1 MARITKSIEKGY
13 TVVPQSITRKSG
25 LSLKAMGLL
34 TLLLSL
40 PDGWE
45 FSVNGVMSLV
55 PDGRDSIRSGI
66 SELESAG
73 FLKRSR
79 VRDEKGA
86 LRGGDWVVYDHPTS
100 ENPTSENPTLVF
112 PPQLNNQEV
121 SNQEEM
127 DLSFSLRSKDIVEHL
142 NEVTGSSFRA
152 SSQKTVRLLRARL
165 NEGYEVDDFK
175 AVIDVK
181 AREWKDDPKMSR
193 YLRPETLF
201 GTKFE
206 GYLQEARCCR
216 GDSARSDFADYF

>member
-45 FSVNGVMSLV
+45 FSVKGVMSIV
-55 PDGRDSIRSGI
+55 PDGKESIRTGI
-66 SELESAG
+66 SELEEKG
-73 FLKRSR
+73 FLTR
-79 VRDEKGA
+79 VQT
-86 LRGGDWVVYDHPTS
+86 RGEDGRMGSADWVVTDAPMS
-100 ENPTSENPTLVF
+100 ENPTSVTK
-112 PPQLNNQEV
+112 PQLNNQEV

-206 GYLQEARCCR
+206 GSLQEARCCR

>member
-1 MARITKSIEKGY
+1 MGRIVKKTPGY
-13 TVVPQSITRKSG
+13 TVVSQNVTRKSG

-34 TLLLSL
+34 LLLLSL

-45 FSVNGVMSLV
+45 FSVKGVMSIV
-55 PDGRDSIRSGI
+55 PDGKDSIRTSIG
-66 SELESAG
+66 ELEEKG
-73 FLKRSR
+73 FLSR
-79 VRDEKGA
+79 RQVR
-86 LRGGDWVVYDHPTS
+86 GDDGRMGSAEWVVTDSPMA
-100 ENPTSENPTLVF
+100 ENPTSVI

-152 SSQKTVRLLRARL
+152 SSQKTVRLVRARL